1 MTDWSNHTTVEINRL
16 LSLSEKELLA
26 RLVYLLD
33 RLVEYKKEERLL
45 NIVKHNVSSSVSS
58 DRFVNK

>member
-33 RLVEYKKEERLL
+33 RLVTNSDNNRRDKIIKDNTLSTITVDRLIKK
-45 NIVKHNVSSSVSS
+45 
-58 DRFVNK
+58 

>member
-1 MTDWSNHTTVEINRL
+1 MTDWSNHTTIEINRL

-33 RLVEYKKEERLL
+33 RLVEYKKDERLL
-45 NIVKHNVSSSVSS
+45 NTIKSTISSSVSPG
-58 DRFVNK
+58 RFVKK

>member
-26 RLVYLLD
+26 RIVYLLD

-45 NIVKHNVSSSVSS
+45 NIVKSSVPSSVSS
-58 DRFVNK
+58 GRFVNK

>member
-1 MTDWSNHTTVEINRL
+1 MTDWSKHTTVEINRL

-33 RLVEYKKEERLL
+33 RLLEYKKEERLR
-45 NIVKHNVSSSVSS
+45 NIVQSKVA
-58 DRFVNK
+58 KK

>member
-1 MTDWSNHTTVEINRL
+1 MTDWSNHTTIEINRL

-33 RLVEYKKEERLL
+33 RLVGYKKEERLI
-45 NIVKHNVSSSVSS
+45 NILQSNVSSSVSPG
-58 DRFVNK
+58 RFVKK

>member
-33 RLVEYKKEERLL
+33 RLVGYKKEERLL
-45 NIVKHNVSSSVSS
+45 NIVSSSVSS
-58 DRFVNK
+58 GKSVKK

>member
-33 RLVEYKKEERLL
+33 RLVEYKKDEKLL
-45 NIVKHNVSSSVSS
+45 NTIKSTVSSSVSLG
-58 DRFVNK
+58 RFVKK

>member
-33 RLVEYKKEERLL
+33 RLVTNSDNDRRDKIIKDNTLSTITVDRLIKK
-45 NIVKHNVSSSVSS
+45 
-58 DRFVNK
+58 

>member
-33 RLVEYKKEERLL
+33 RLVDYKKEERLL
-45 NIVKHNVSSSVSS
+45 NIVKSSVPSSVSS
-58 DRFVNK
+58 GRFVNK

>member
-26 RLVYLLD
+26 RMIYLLD
-33 RLVEYKKEERLL
+33 KIAENQKESLQLQRFILRDLNTIQKK
-45 NIVKHNVSSSVSS
+45 K
-58 DRFVNK
+58 

>member
-33 RLVEYKKEERLL
+33 RLVGYKKEERLQ
-45 NIVKHNVSSSVSS
+45 NIIASSGKFVK
-58 DRFVNK
+58 K

>member
-26 RLVYLLD
+26 RMIYLLD
-33 RLVEYKKEERLL
+33 KVVENQKESLQLQRFILRDLNTIQKK
-45 NIVKHNVSSSVSS
+45 K
-58 DRFVNK
+58 

>member
-45 NIVKHNVSSSVSS
+45 NIVQSSVPSS
-58 DRFVNK
+58 ISSGRFVKK

>member
-1 MTDWSNHTTVEINRL
+1 MTDWSNHTTIEINRL

-33 RLVEYKKEERLL
+33 RLVEYKKDERLL
-45 NIVKHNVSSSVSS
+45 NTIKSTVSSSVSPG
-58 DRFVNK
+58 RFVKK

>member
-33 RLVEYKKEERLL
+33 RLVGYKKEERLQ
-45 NIVKHNVSSSVSS
+45 NIISSSVSS
-58 DRFVNK
+58 GKFVNK

>member
-33 RLVEYKKEERLL
+33 RLVGYKKEERLI
-45 NIVKHNVSSSVSS
+45 NILQSNVSSSVSPG
-58 DRFVNK
+58 RFVKK

>member
-33 RLVEYKKEERLL
+33 RLVEYKKEDRLL
-45 NIVKHNVSSSVSS
+45 NAIKSTVSSSVSPG
-58 DRFVNK
+58 RFIKK

>member
-33 RLVEYKKEERLL
+33 RLVEYKKEERLV
-45 NIVKHNVSSSVSS
+45 NTIKNTVSSSVSPG
-58 DRFVNK
+58 RFVKK

>member
-33 RLVEYKKEERLL
+33 RLLEYKKEERLR
-45 NIVKHNVSSSVSS
+45 NIVQSKVV
-58 DRFVNK
+58 KK

>member
-1 MTDWSNHTTVEINRL
+1 MTDWSNRTTVEINRL

-33 RLVEYKKEERLL
+33 RLVDYKKEERLL
-45 NIVKHNVSSSVSS
+45 NIVKSSVPSSVSS
-58 DRFVNK
+58 GRFVNK